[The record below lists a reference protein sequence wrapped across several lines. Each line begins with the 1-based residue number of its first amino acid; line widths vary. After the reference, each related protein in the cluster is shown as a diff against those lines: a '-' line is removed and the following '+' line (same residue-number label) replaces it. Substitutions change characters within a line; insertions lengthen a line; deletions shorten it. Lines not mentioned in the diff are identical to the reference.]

1 MRPVLFAANATTFTS
16 NGFGRLD
23 PTKCVVIEERNGLYE
38 LQCVVPVNSVHF
50 DDIANNMIL
59 AVVPGDGMSVQAFRI
74 YRITE
79 PMNGL
84 VGISAR
90 HISYDLSYN
99 TVMPFT
105 ASSCSAALTG
115 LASHTVETNMF
126 TMWTDKSTVGN
137 FAVKQPETF
146 RSCLGGR
153 KGSILDLYGGEYE
166 WDNWTVK
173 LKNQRGS
180 DTNVILR
187 YGKNITDIEQEQNL
201 ESVITGIVPFWV
213 NDETVVTLPE
223 KSVDSTYA
231 SQYPYKRTVPVDFS
245 SEWEDQPTA
254 AQLRAKAQSYITAN
268 NIGLPKISIQVS
280 FIALWQTEEYKDIAP
295 LERVKLCDTVGV
307 EFEQYDISARA
318 KVVRTEWDC
327 LTERYLSIGL
337 GEAKSNFAST
347 LIKAETETSQE
358 IVEAKSDLQKAIDN
372 ATNIITG
379 TKGGYLKLNFNADN
393 EPYELLIMN
402 TDSVNTATK
411 IWRWNLGGLGY
422 SSTGYEGPYGTAI
435 TQDGAI
441 VADFITTGVLNA
453 NIIKAG
459 ILQDSQNKNFWNL
472 ATGEF
477 KLSYNTKVD
486 GNYDYVGL
494 NVPTEANTPAS
505 NWTTD
510 ALRKQHIGNVYYCT
524 SNQKRYVWK
533 VSTENIGLTLNF
545 DYRCQTESNY
555 DYLDIYYK
563 NKNGSYNRIRKSGSF
578 GSTSITIPGS
588 SFFIHFNS
596 DSSNEYWGWL
606 IVSIQVYHGTSYTTP
621 TSQNVSL
628 PDDVGYEDKSTSDM
642 LQSDHP
648 YDSDTLQGYY
658 VSSPNGF
665 YQWVETDDSLA
676 GYIGEQVSGNDP
688 VIYDF
693 ELDQKE
699 VFNRL
704 TNDGTVQG
712 IYMENGNLYIN
723 ATYIATGILADPNNN
738 MTINLTTGAIKAKKL
753 SVESTHFNLTE
764 AGVLTCDSGDFE
776 DITISNSSGSNKVD
790 ISGGTIT
797 TKNGT
802 SSSSHTSILSAGG
815 LSFKRGNTTV
825 AELLAETGSLY
836 GVSDT
841 YLDITSSVSINDYL
855 YVESNLYANKV
866 FIGSMTGEILEG
878 QCGLD
883 IGIGSSNKSQMI
895 GKSILIQAHNSDS
908 SNGRIDLNGDVYV
921 NGRLI
926 S

>member
-1 MRPVLFAANATTFTS
+1 
-16 NGFGRLD
+16 
-23 PTKCVVIEERNGLYE
+23 
-38 LQCVVPVNSVHF
+38 
-50 DDIANNMIL
+50 
-59 AVVPGDGMSVQAFRI
+59 
-74 YRITE
+74 
-79 PMNGL
+79 
-84 VGISAR
+84 
-90 HISYDLSYN
+90 
-99 TVMPFT
+99 
-105 ASSCSAALTG
+105 
-115 LASHTVETNMF
+115 
-126 TMWTDKSTVGN
+126 
-137 FAVKQPETF
+137 
-146 RSCLGGR
+146 
-153 KGSILDLYGGEYE
+153 
-166 WDNWTVK
+166 
-173 LKNQRGS
+173 
-180 DTNVILR
+180 
-187 YGKNITDIEQEQNL
+187 
-201 ESVITGIVPFWV
+201 
-213 NDETVVTLPE
+213 
-223 KSVDSTYA
+223 
-231 SQYPYKRTVPVDFS
+231 
-245 SEWEDQPTA
+245 
-254 AQLRAKAQSYITAN
+254 
-268 NIGLPKISIQVS
+268 
-280 FIALWQTEEYKDIAP
+280 
-295 LERVKLCDTVGV
+295 
-307 EFEQYDISARA
+307 
-318 KVVRTEWDC
+318 
-327 LTERYLSIGL
+327 
-337 GEAKSNFAST
+337 
-347 LIKAETETSQE
+347 
-358 IVEAKSDLQKAIDN
+358 
-372 ATNIITG
+372 
-379 TKGGYLKLNFNADN
+379 
-393 EPYELLIMN
+393 
-402 TDSVNTATK
+402 
-411 IWRWNLGGLGY
+411 
-422 SSTGYEGPYGTAI
+422 
-435 TQDGAI
+435 
-441 VADFITTGVLNA
+441 
-453 NIIKAG
+453 
-459 ILQDSQNKNFWNL
+459 
-472 ATGEF
+472 
-477 KLSYNTKVD
+477 
-486 GNYDYVGL
+486 
-494 NVPTEANTPAS
+494 
-505 NWTTD
+505 
-510 ALRKQHIGNVYYCT
+510 
-524 SNQKRYVWK
+524 
-533 VSTENIGLTLNF
+533 
-545 DYRCQTESNY
+545 
-555 DYLDIYYK
+555 
-563 NKNGSYNRIRKSGSF
+563 
-578 GSTSITIPGS
+578 
-588 SFFIHFNS
+588 
-596 DSSNEYWGWL
+596 
-606 IVSIQVYHGTSYTTP
+606 
-621 TSQNVSL
+621 VSL

-895 GKSILIQAHNSDS
+895 GKSILIHSHNSDS